1 MIAIHPISPCA
12 SVEVKRIN
20 VTGQWDTAASDWS
33 HSGLFVNAQS
43 CIVFVKECV
52 DLKGSYLQTHSTVG
66 ITLDEYRP
74 V

>member
-20 VTGQWDTAASDWS
+20 VTGQWETAASDWL
-33 HSGLFVNAQS
+33 HSVLLVNVQS
-43 CIVFVKECV
+43 CIVFAKEYV
-52 DLKGSYLQTHSTVG
+52 TNSIYLQSHSTVR
-66 ITLDEYRP
+66 IVLDEYKP